1 MAWAGKILRVNLTK
15 GTCTSEP
22 LNMKWAR
29 EYVGQRGLATKYF
42 TEEVDAKVDPLSP
55 ANKIIWATGPA
66 HRDDGLDRRALL
78 GHHQGPAHRRDRL
91 LELGRLLGRRAQDGR
106 LGHDH
111 LRGQVA
117 QARLP
122 LHRGRQGAAARRRL
136 AVGQDGVGDRARPQG
151 QAPGSADPRQLHRPR
166 RRDGLPVRRGG
177 QRPAPRRR
185 TLRRGHRHG
194 QQEPQGDRGARD
206 PGRRQPPRPGGL
218 HEGGDGG
225 EEGAGRQRGHRAGP
239 AQVRHAG
246 ADERHQRDRRHADA
260 QPPRRAV
267 RGREGHLGRSDARAA
282 QDRRQ
287 AEPGDQP
294 GVLRLHHRLRP
305 DLQDRRD
312 ALHGAEPPAVLG
324 RVRRAGVR
332 GGVGAGLRQRRQRP
346 RGAHLRQ
353 LHLQRG
359 RLRPDLVR
367 RHRRRGDGALPDGR
381 ADQGAARHRG
391 PVRLGEGADLLRRDH
406 RQGRG
411 LRQGDRARA
420 RSASPPSTAIRTCR

>member
-1 MAWAGKILRVNLTK
+1 
-15 GTCTSEP
+15 
-22 LNMKWAR
+22 MKWAR

-55 ANKIIWATGPA
+55 ANKIIWATGPLTGTMA
-66 HRDDGLDRRALL
+66 STGGRYSVITK
-78 GHHQGPAHRRDRL
+78 GPLTGAIACSNSGGYWGA
-91 LELGRLLGRRAQDGR
+91 ELQDGR

-122 LHRGRQGAAARRRL
+122 ADRGRQGAVARRRL
-136 AVGQDGVGDRARPQG
+136 AVGQVGVGDRAGAQVP
-151 QAPGSADPRQLHRPR
+151 APGSADPRQLDRPR

-185 TLRRGHRHG
+185 PLGRGHRHG
-194 QQEPQGDRGARD
+194 QQEPEGDRRARD
-206 PGRRQPPRPGGL
+206 PRRRQPPRPGRV

-225 EEGAGRQRGHRAGP
+225 EEGAGRQRGHRAGT
-239 AQVRHAG
+239 AQVRHPG
-246 ADERHQRDRRHADA
+246 ADERDQRDRRAADA
-260 QPPRRAV
+260 QPPRRPV
-267 RGREGHLGRSDARAA
+267 RRREGHLRRGDARAA

-294 GVLRLHHRLRP
+294 GLLRLHHRLRP
-305 DLQDRRD
+305 HLQDRRD
-312 ALHGAEPPAVLG
+312 ALHGAEPAAVLG

-332 GGVGAGLRQRRQRP
+332 GGVGAGLGQRRQRP

-381 ADQGAARHRG
+381 ADQGAARRRG
-391 PVRLGEGADLLRRDH
+391 PVRLGRR
-406 RQGRG
+406 R
-411 LRQGDRARA
+411 
-420 RSASPPSTAIRTCR
+420 